1 MTTKRNTK
9 KKVHIREGRSI
20 NKKRDLFVFYA
31 KQRRKKKKK
40 TGAKKQETKKETK
53 DRKIRRG
60 KMQKPLLLF
69 KKK

>member
-20 NKKRDLFVFYA
+20 NKKKEICLFSMRN
-31 KQRRKKKKK
+31 KGEKKKK

-60 KMQKPLLLF
+60 KHSATFIAL
-69 KKK
+69 